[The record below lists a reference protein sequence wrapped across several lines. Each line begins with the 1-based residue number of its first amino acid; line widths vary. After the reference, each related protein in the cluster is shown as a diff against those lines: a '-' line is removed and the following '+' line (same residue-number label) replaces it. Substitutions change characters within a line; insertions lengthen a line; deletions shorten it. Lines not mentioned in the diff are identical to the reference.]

1 MGSPKSGGSGTISS
15 PAALSPQQAARSVL
29 AGPYVGGRGGRE
41 NANAGAL
48 VFGGTD
54 MQLLLRQLQQPA
66 AAPAAAPAAPVKKP
80 IAYENTGKKP
90 WALK

>member
-1 MGSPKSGGSGTISS
+1 
-15 PAALSPQQAARSVL
+15 
-29 AGPYVGGRGGRE
+29 
-41 NANAGAL
+41 
-48 VFGGTD
+48 